1 MSDFARLAEDFIAFS
16 AATPDGRVEL
26 GVDRDLG
33 ALDDPSLEDASRRVS
48 EARELLGRLAAIPR
62 SDDFGARLDADL
74 MRLMLE
80 RFVHDRTRRW
90 NGRTRLQQ
98 LPDAGD
104 GTTGG
109 LFLIFAN
116 DPRPAGQ
123 RLEDVTARV
132 EQIPDYLEAMLTRL
146 DAPLQRW
153 VDIDAEKVQEAP
165 QFLHTLL
172 GWADELGWPDRPRL
186 AAACAAAEEAMGSY
200 VRRLRALPTTT
211 QLHLDEADAR
221 ELVRLR
227 GVEQSLEELHAI
239 SRDFLA
245 ETGATIERLRAL
257 LVRRHGLPD
266 DTPTDALQGH
276 LNAAFKVDIGD
287 GPLERVLDRYQEERR
302 RILAFIAERD
312 LFPILDDQDMRI
324 VRTPGF
330 MVPSI
335 PAGAMM
341 PPPPLRSGTRRS
353 LVYLTL
359 SQELLDE
366 HTELSIPVM
375 MIHEGIP
382 GHHLQLATAAT
393 HPSKI
398 RRVYGGNDWAEG
410 WTTMLEDYML
420 DLGYMGELVDEAR
433 FIGKRDLSR
442 IGARVAIDLFFM
454 TGEKDFL
461 DVGVDC
467 DLGSDDPFVAAGS
480 LLQAVTGFT
489 PGRVQAELNWY
500 SQERGYPL
508 SYLLGNTL
516 VTGIKAELEQAQR
529 GRLEGLELDREFHRI
544 FLGAGNMPAAWLRRL
559 LVHEGLLPG

>member
-1 MSDFARLAEDFIAFS
+1 MSDFTRLADDFIAFS
-16 AATPDGRVEL
+16 VSEPDSRVEL

-33 ALDDPSLEDASRRVS
+33 ALDDPSLAGYAARVLDARG
-48 EARELLGRLAAIPR
+48 LLDRLATTALP
-62 SDDFGARLDADL
+62 DDFDARLDADL

-80 RFVHDRTRRW
+80 RFVHDNTREW

-109 LFLIFAN
+109 IFLIFAN
-116 DPRPAGQ
+116 DPRPAGP

-132 EQIPDYLEAMLTRL
+132 EQIPDFLEAMLARL
-146 DAPLQRW
+146 DTPLKRW
-153 VDIDAEKVQEAP
+153 VDIDAEKVEEAP
-165 QFLHTLL
+165 QLLQTVL
-172 GWADELGWPDRPRL
+172 GWADEEGWADRPRL
-186 AAACAAAEEAMGSY
+186 SRACEAAEAAMGSY
-200 VRRLRALPTTT
+200 VERLRALPTTT
-211 QLHLDEADAR
+211 QLHLHEADAR
-221 ELVRLR
+221 RLVELR
-227 GVEQSLEELHAI
+227 GVEQSLEDLHGIA
-239 SRDFLA
+239 RGFLDR
-245 ETGATIERLRAL
+245 TGATIERLRGV
-257 LVRRHGLPD
+257 LVRRHGLPR
-266 DTPTDALQGH
+266 DTPTDALQKH
-276 LNAAFKVDIGD
+276 LNAAFKVDIGE
-287 GPLERVLDRYQEERR
+287 GPLERVLDLYQAEREK
-302 RILAFIAERD
+302 ILAFIAQRD
-312 LFPILDDQDMRI
+312 LFPVLDDQDMRI

-330 MVPSI
+330 MEPSI

-341 PPPPLRSGTRRS
+341 PPPPLRQGTRRS

-366 HTELSIPVM
+366 HTELTIPVM

-393 HPSKI
+393 HPSRV
-398 RRVYGGNDWAEG
+398 RRIYGGNDWAEG

-420 DLGYMGELVDEAR
+420 DLGYMGDLVDEAR
-433 FIGKRDLSR
+433 FCGKRDLSR
-442 IGARVAIDLFFM
+442 IGARVVIDLFFM
-454 TGEKDFL
+454 TGNKDFL

-467 DLGSDDPFVAAGS
+467 DLSSSDPFVAAGN

-516 VTGIKAELEQAQR
+516 VTGLKDELAGAQR
-529 GRLEGLELDREFHRI
+529 GRLEGLALDREFHRI

-559 LVHEGLLPG
+559 LVHEGLLSE